1 MLEKL
6 TDTQKIIGLLLV
18 VLVVYILYMMY
29 KTCKNNEHYDGT
41 HETEKSS
48 KVTTVQSITEP
59 NAKIMNTPDVK
70 QDADSYHQPE
80 QKPQDTYRNANRCI
94 VTSGSEFVGL
104 PKELEGPHGNE
115 AAANYTDIHGVDGVD
130 GVDVEKTSAFGLGY
144 SNISRGTRC
153 GSAQYPPPFKTTTK
167 EDDDRM
173 ANDTNTYV
181 PSGYTGYNGLSD
193 SGNVCITE
201 DHRDFISGRG
211 GNAACADYTKHFVKY
226 DAAGCPA

>member
-6 TDTQKIIGLLLV
+6 TNTQKIIGLLLL

-29 KTCKNNEHYDGT
+29 KTCKNNEHMTSEDKQRENT
-41 HETEKSS
+41 KKEHEK
-48 KVTTVQSITEP
+48 TVR
-59 NAKIMNTPDVK
+59 IMNTPDVK

-80 QKPQDTYRNANRCI
+80 QKPQDTYRNVNRCI

-104 PKELEGPHGNE
+104 PLELEDALGNSPTTT
-115 AAANYTDIHGVDGVD
+115 NTPVSGVD
-130 GVDVEKTSAFGLGY
+130 GVDVNNTSALGLGY

-173 ANDTNTYV
+173 KNDPNTYV

-201 DHRDFISGRG
+201 AQRDYISGRG

>member
-29 KTCKNNEHYDGT
+29 KTCKNNEHMTSTDGGNKT
-41 HETEKSS
+41 ST
-48 KVTTVQSITEP
+48 VTTVQNTTEP
-59 NAKIMNTPDVK
+59 KARIMNTPNVK
-70 QDADSYHQPE
+70 ADADSYHQPE

-104 PKELEGPHGNE
+104 PAELEDALGNE
-115 AAANYTDIHGVDGVD
+115 PTSNYTQISGVD
-130 GVDVEKTSAFGLGY
+130 GVDVDNTAAWGLAY
-144 SNISRGTRC
+144 SPISRGTRC

-173 ANDTNTYV
+173 AKDNNTYV
-181 PSGYTGYNGLSD
+181 PSGYTGNNGLND
-193 SGNVCITE
+193 SGNICITE
-201 DHRDFISGRG
+201 EQRDYISGRG

>member
-29 KTCKNNEHYDGT
+29 KTCKNNEHYYEPNKLT
-41 HETEKSS
+41 KTKTVEHTTEH
-48 KVTTVQSITEP
+48 TTEP
-59 NAKIMNTPDVK
+59 KVKIMNTPDVK

-80 QKPQDTYRNANRCI
+80 QKPQDTYRNTNRCI
-94 VTSGSEFVGL
+94 VTAGSEFVGL
-104 PKELEGPHGNE
+104 PNELEGPHGNE
-115 AAANYTDIHGVDGVD
+115 PSSNYTDVNGVD

-144 SNISRGTRC
+144 ANISRGTRC

-173 ANDTNTYV
+173 TNDQNSYV
-181 PSGYTGYNGLSD
+181 PSGYTGFNGLSD

-201 DHRDFISGRG
+201 HHRDFISGRG

>member
-29 KTCKNNEHYDGT
+29 KTCKNNEHMTSTGT
-41 HETEKSS
+41 NKSS
-48 KVTTVQSITEP
+48 NVASVQSKSEP
-59 NAKIMNTPDVK
+59 KARIMNTPDVK
-70 QDADSYHQPE
+70 QDADSYHQSE
-80 QKPQDTYRNANRCI
+80 QKPQDTYRNVNRCI

-104 PKELEGPHGNE
+104 PRELEGPNGNE
-115 AAANYTDIHGVDGVD
+115 ASSNYTDVHGID
-130 GVDVEKTSAFGLGY
+130 GVDVNNTSALSLGY

-153 GSAQYPPPFKTTTK
+153 VSAQYPPPFKTTTK

-173 ANDTNTYV
+173 ANDKNTYV

-201 DHRDFISGRG
+201 EHRDYISGRG

>member
-6 TDTQKIIGLLLV
+6 SATQKIIGLLLV

-29 KTCKNNEHYDGT
+29 KTCKNNEYFDGT
-41 HETEKSS
+41 HETNKSS
-48 KVTTVQSITEP
+48 KDIIVPSTTQPKVR
-59 NAKIMNTPDVK
+59 IMNTPDVK

-80 QKPQDTYRNANRCI
+80 QKPQDTYRNVNRCI

-104 PKELEGPHGNE
+104 PSELEGPHGNE
-115 AAANYTDIHGVDGVD
+115 ATSTYTKVSGID
-130 GVDVEKTSAFGLGY
+130 GVDVENTSALGLGY
-144 SNISRGTRC
+144 NNISRGTRC

-167 EDDDRM
+167 EDDDRIM
-173 ANDTNTYV
+173 NDTNTYV

-201 DHRDFISGRG
+201 EHRDYIAGRG
-211 GNAACADYTKHFVKY
+211 GNAACADYNKHFVKY

>member
-18 VLVVYILYMMY
+18 VLVLYILYMMY
-29 KTCKNNEHYDGT
+29 KTYQNNEHYNGT
-41 HETEKSS
+41 HETDKSS
-48 KVTTVQSITEP
+48 KVTHVQNTNEP
-59 NAKIMNTPDVK
+59 KARIMNTPNVK
-70 QDADSYHQPE
+70 ADADSYHQPE
-80 QKPQDTYRNANRCI
+80 QKPQDTYRNVNRCI

-104 PKELEGPHGNE
+104 PHELEDALGNSPTTT
-115 AAANYTDIHGVDGVD
+115 YTQVSGVD
-130 GVDVEKTSAFGLGY
+130 GVDVNNTSALGMGY

-173 ANDTNTYV
+173 ANDSNTYV

-201 DHRDFISGRG
+201 AQRDYIAGRG

>member
-1 MLEKL
+1 MLEKF

-29 KTCKNNEHYDGT
+29 KTCKNNEHMTSENKQRD
-41 HETEKSS
+41 HEKKEHEK
-48 KVTTVQSITEP
+48 TVR
-59 NAKIMNTPDVK
+59 IMNTPDVK

-80 QKPQDTYRNANRCI
+80 QKPQDTYRNVNRCI

-104 PKELEGPHGNE
+104 PHELEGPHGNE
-115 AAANYTDIHGVDGVD
+115 ASSNYNNINGVD
-130 GVDVEKTSAFGLGY
+130 GVDVEKTSALGMGY

-173 ANDTNTYV
+173 KNDPNTYV
-181 PSGYTGYNGLSD
+181 GSGYTGYNGLSD

-201 DHRDFISGRG
+201 EHRDFISGRG
-211 GNAACADYTKHFVKY
+211 GNAACADYKKNFVKY
-226 DAAGCPA
+226 NAAGCPA

>member
-29 KTCKNNEHYDGT
+29 KTCKNNEHMTLEDKQRENT
-41 HETEKSS
+41 KKEHEK
-48 KVTTVQSITEP
+48 TVR
-59 NAKIMNTPDVK
+59 IMNTPDVK
-70 QDADSYHQPE
+70 QDADSYHQSE
-80 QKPQDTYRNANRCI
+80 QKPQDTYRNVNRCI

-104 PKELEGPHGNE
+104 PRELEDALGNSPTTTY
-115 AAANYTDIHGVDGVD
+115 AQVSGVD
-130 GVDVEKTSAFGLGY
+130 GVDVNNTSALGLGY

-173 ANDTNTYV
+173 KNDPNTYV

-201 DHRDFISGRG
+201 AQRDYISGRG